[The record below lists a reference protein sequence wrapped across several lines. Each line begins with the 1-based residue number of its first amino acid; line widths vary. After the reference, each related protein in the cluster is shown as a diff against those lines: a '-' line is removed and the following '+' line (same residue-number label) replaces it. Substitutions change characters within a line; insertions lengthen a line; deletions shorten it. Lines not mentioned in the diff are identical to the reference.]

1 MATMEPNQQSE
12 ILSFVTKFLELTS
25 RGYDVELQ
33 MVQKNGEISVNM
45 CTKLKNLRTQP
56 QTRTSSIVKP
66 SRIRRRK
73 RREEARQLQSRSNTV
88 DNFAR
93 FKQIPTSDH
102 DSPPNVST
110 STNDS
115 PVFEPFADY
124 NLDPNLPTSDD
135 MHSQDDTPLDDL
147 PSPKFNADS
156 GALGNVL
163 QYGDY
168 LKHCYDMK
176 NSLGREDFERYLAY
190 LDASIQ
196 EEIAKLHESVIG

>member
-56 QTRTSSIVKP
+56 QTRTSSNVKP

-110 STNDS
+110 FTHDS
-115 PVFEPFADY
+115 PTFELFADS
-124 NLDPNLPTSDD
+124 NLTISGD

-176 NSLGREDFERYLAY
+176 NSLGREDFERYLAC